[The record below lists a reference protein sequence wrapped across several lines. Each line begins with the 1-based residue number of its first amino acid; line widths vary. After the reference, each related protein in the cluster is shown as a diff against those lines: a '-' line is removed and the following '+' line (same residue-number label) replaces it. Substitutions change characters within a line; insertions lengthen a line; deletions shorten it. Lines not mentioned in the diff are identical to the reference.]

1 MKVLNELSVKDLK
14 LNKKRSIVIII
25 GIILST
31 ALICGVAGLITSF
44 QNTFIDTAKD
54 SQGNYHAIF
63 YNVPKDELKYIEEN
77 RGVEDYYLSEEIG
90 YSYLPKGKLSTSTGE
105 EEKSLVNVI
114 SMNDKFLNNMAIHIQ
129 DGRLPENDNELVIS
143 TRINEK
149 FKTNYKV
156 GDTITLNVG
165 ELKGASENESANYY
179 DETQIKKTKGAEE
192 IEQEEQAT
200 ENEIVNTTSK
210 TYKIVGII
218 ERPTVAIEPYEAEW
232 FTVITKMQTINKKAN
247 IAVLYTNPN
256 DYVKNT
262 ENINQMVIAK
272 SGTEANDFNVINGLN
287 KTYKSY
293 KYKVKINKELLSY
306 QGASLDDET
315 LKTIYGLGAFIMG
328 IVLVSSV
335 FVIRNGFAISITE
348 RLKQYGMLSS
358 IGATKKQIKKSVY
371 FEGFILGL
379 IGIPLGILSGIFA
392 IYILVNVVNYIL
404 KDYVSRG
411 TLLTYGISW
420 LAIVVSIIVSIVTIW
435 LSCRRSAKKASKIT
449 PIEAIRS
456 SEDVKLKAK
465 KVKCP
470 KIITKIFKTGG
481 EIAYKNL
488 KRSKK
493 KYRTTVISIIVSV
506 VIFIAISSFIQYGFK
521 MSSAYYTE
529 KDYNYVVY
537 AYTNAAPKDKEKFT
551 EEQTKNYKM
560 LTDIANLPDAGDV
573 SINKTNSFEVKMD
586 DKHKSELTDYG
597 KDIKSRFYAMD
608 AENNPID
615 DVNIIA
621 LSKNEY
627 ENYLK
632 KIGGDYETYKDGAIL
647 IDNNINMDE
656 NGKRIQGSMYTWK
669 KGDTVTGKI
678 GDKEYNVKI
687 VARTEER
694 PKGVNIMYNSNA
706 FFIVNEEFI
715 NKTGYESV
723 SLYAQ
728 SNDADKLDAEVEQY
742 KKDNNLTNSNL
753 NTFNMEKSVRAENAV
768 VLVISIFLYG
778 FIGVITL
785 IGITNI
791 FNTITTNMNL
801 RKKEF
806 AMLKSIGMTR
816 KEFNR
821 MIRLESIFYGIKSLV
836 IGIPIGLVLS
846 YGMYNV
852 FKNSMEMDYVLP
864 YKAIAVAVI
873 FVAVVIGI
881 IMKYSMSKINK
892 QNIIETIRNDNI

>member
-31 ALICGVAGLITSF
+31 ALICAVAGLITSF
-44 QNTFIDTAKD
+44 QQTFIETAKN
-54 SQGNYHAIF
+54 SKGNYHAIF
-63 YNVPKDELKYIEEN
+63 YNVPKEELKYIEEN
-77 RGVEDYYLSEEIG
+77 RNVKDYYLSEEIG
-90 YSYLPKGKLSTSTGE
+90 YSYIPNAKAT
-105 EEKSLVNVI
+105 EEKPYVNI
-114 SMNDKFLNNMAIHIQ
+114 IAMNEKFLNNMAINIQ
-129 DGRLPENDNELVIS
+129 SGRLPENDSEIAIS

-165 ELKGASENESANYY
+165 ELKGTSDNQKSNYY
-179 DETQIKKTKGAEE
+179 DESQIKEPKQTDE
-192 IEQEEQAT
+192 IKQEEQTT
-200 ENEIVNTTSK
+200 ENEIENTTPK

-218 ERPTVAIEPYEAEW
+218 ERPSIAIEPYEVDW
-232 FTVITKMQTINKKAN
+232 FTVITKMQNVNKKAN
-247 IAVLYTNPN
+247 IAVLYTNPFEYKN
-256 DYVKNT
+256 NT
-262 ENINQMVIAK
+262 EKINQMVKAQA
-272 SGTEANDFNVINGLN
+272 GTEANDYNVVPGLN
-287 KTYKSY
+287 TAYKSY
-293 KYKVKINKELLSY
+293 KYDLKINTELLSY
-306 QGASLDDET
+306 EGASLSDET
-315 LKTIYGLGAFIMG
+315 LKTIYGLGAFIIG

-371 FEGFILGL
+371 FEGFILGI

-404 KDYVSRG
+404 KDYVSSG

-420 LAIVVSIIVSIVTIW
+420 TAIVVSIIVSIVTIW

-465 KVKCP
+465 KIKCP

-529 KDYNYVVY
+529 RNYNYVVY
-537 AYTNAAPKDKEKFT
+537 ARTAEI
-551 EEQTKNYKM
+551 
-560 LTDIANLPDAGDV
+560 LTDISNLPDIGEY
-573 SINKTNSFEVKMD
+573 SINKSNIFEMNMD
-586 DKHKSELTDYG
+586 DKHKSELTEYG
-597 KDIKSRFYAMD
+597 KNIKNRYYAED
-608 AENNPID
+608 KNGNLID
-615 DVNIIA
+615 NINIIS
-621 LSKNEY
+621 LNKSSY
-627 ENYLK
+627 ENYVK
-632 KIGGDYETYKDGAIL
+632 NIGGNYETYKDGAIL
-647 IDNNINMDE
+647 VDNNINVDD

-678 GDKEYNVKI
+678 DDKEYSIKI
-687 VARTEER
+687 VSKTEER
-694 PKGVNIMYNSNA
+694 PNGVENLYNTEA
-706 FFIVNEEFI
+706 YFIVSEEFI
-715 NKTGYESV
+715 NKTGFKSAA
-723 SLYAQ
+723 LYAQ
-728 SNDADKLDAEVEQY
+728 SNDTDKLDEEVEQY
-742 KKDNNLTNSNL
+742 KTENSFTNSDL
-753 NTFNMEKSVRAENAV
+753 NAFNMEESIRAENAV

-806 AMLKSIGMTR
+806 AMLKSIGMTK

-821 MIRLESIFYGIKSLV
+821 MIRLESIFYGVKSLV

-852 FKNSMEMDYVLP
+852 FRNSMEIEYVLP
-864 YKAIAVAVI
+864 YKSIVVAVI
-873 FVAVVIGI
+873 FVAIVIGI
-881 IMKYSMSKINK
+881 IMRYSMSKINK

>member
-31 ALICGVAGLITSF
+31 ALICGVAGLVTSF
-44 QNTFIDTAKD
+44 QKTFVETAKKN
-54 SQGNYHAIF
+54 QGNYHTIF
-63 YNVPKDELKYIEEN
+63 YDVPKDELKYIEEN
-77 RGVEDYYLSEEIG
+77 RGVKDYYLSEGIG
-90 YSYLPKGKLSTSTGE
+90 YSYLPNVTVTTSTGA
-105 EEKSLVNVI
+105 EEKPYVNI
-114 SMNDKFLNNMAIHIQ
+114 IAMDNKFLNNMSIELQ
-129 DGRLPENDNELVIS
+129 NGRLPESDDEIVVS
-143 TRINEK
+143 ARINQK

-165 ELKGASENESANYY
+165 ELKEDLS
-179 DETQIKKTKGAEE
+179 DT
-192 IEQEEQAT
+192 
-200 ENEIVNTTSK
+200 NEIINTTPK

-218 ERPTVAIEPYEAEW
+218 NRPTTTIEPYEAEW
-232 FTVITKMQTINKKAN
+232 FTVITKMQTIKKQAN
-247 IAVLYTNPN
+247 IAVLYTNPY
-256 DYVKNT
+256 DYKKNT
-262 ENINQMVIAK
+262 EYINKMVEVKVGENVDK
-272 SGTEANDFNVINGLN
+272 SELTIFNGLD
-287 KTYKSY
+287 KFYKSY
-293 KYKVKINKELLSY
+293 KYKIEINKDLLSY
-306 QGASLDDET
+306 EGASLDDET

-371 FEGFILGL
+371 FEGFILGI
-379 IGIPLGILSGIFA
+379 IGIPLGILSGVFA

-404 KDYVSRG
+404 KDYVSSG
-411 TLLTYGISW
+411 SLLTYSMSW
-420 LAIVVSIIVSIVTIW
+420 VAIVVSVIVSIVTIW

-465 KVKCP
+465 KIKCP

-506 VIFIAISSFIQYGFK
+506 VIFIAISSFIEYGFK
-521 MSSAYYTE
+521 MSSSYYTE
-529 KDYNYVVY
+529 KNYNYVVY
-537 AYTNAAPKDKEKFT
+537 AYTTASNEDKEKFA
-551 EEQTKNYKM
+551 EEQAKNYKM
-560 LTDIANLPDAGDV
+560 LTDISNLPDIGEF
-573 SINKTNSFEVKMD
+573 SINKTNVFEINMD
-586 DKHKSELTDYG
+586 EKHESELTDYG
-597 KDIKSRFYAMD
+597 KDVKARYEESEED
-608 AENNPID
+608 GEKID
-615 DVNIIA
+615 TINVIS
-621 LSKNEY
+621 LSKDVY
-627 ENYLK
+627 KRYLK
-632 KIGGDYETYKDGAIL
+632 KIGGNYETYKEGAIL
-647 IDNNINMDE
+647 IDNNITYDE
-656 NGKRIQGSMYTWK
+656 KGKRIQGSMYIWK

-678 GDKEYNVKI
+678 NDKEYNIKI
-687 VARTEER
+687 VAKTEER
-694 PKGVNIMYNSNA
+694 PNGVENLYNTHA
-706 FFIVNEEFI
+706 YFIVSEEFI
-715 NKTGYESV
+715 NKTGYISA
-723 SLYAQ
+723 SLYTQ
-728 SNDADKLDAEVEQY
+728 SNDTEKLDKEIEQY
-742 KKDNNLTNSNL
+742 KKENNLTNSNL
-753 NTFNMEKSVRAENAV
+753 NTFNMEESIKAENAI

-806 AMLKSIGMTR
+806 AMLKSIGMTK

-821 MIRLESIFYGIKSLV
+821 MIRLESIFYGVKSLI
-836 IGIPIGLVLS
+836 IGIPIGIALS
-846 YGMYNV
+846 YGMYKV
-852 FKNSMEMDYVLP
+852 FKNSMEMEYVLP

-873 FVAVVIGI
+873 FVAVIIGI

>member
-31 ALICGVAGLITSF
+31 ALICGVAGLVTSF
-44 QNTFIDTAKD
+44 QKTFVETAKKN
-54 SQGNYHAIF
+54 QGNYHTIF
-63 YNVPKDELKYIEEN
+63 YDVPKDELKYIEEN
-77 RGVEDYYLSEEIG
+77 REVKDYYLSEGIG
-90 YSYLPKGKLSTSTGE
+90 YSYLPNVTVTTSTGA
-105 EEKSLVNVI
+105 EEKPYVNI
-114 SMNDKFLNNMAIHIQ
+114 IAMDNKFLNNMSIELQ
-129 DGRLPENDNELVIS
+129 NGRLPESDDEIVVS
-143 TRINEK
+143 ARINQK

-165 ELKGASENESANYY
+165 ELKDDTSDIDEKNSQSSENE
-179 DETQIKKTKGAEE
+179 I
-192 IEQEEQAT
+192 I
-200 ENEIVNTTSK
+200 NTTPK

-218 ERPTVAIEPYEAEW
+218 NRPTTTIEPYEAEW
-232 FTVITKMQTINKKAN
+232 FTVITKMQTIKKQAN
-247 IAVLYTNPN
+247 IAVLYTNPY
-256 DYVKNT
+256 DYKKNT
-262 ENINQMVIAK
+262 EYINKMVEVKVGENVDK
-272 SGTEANDFNVINGLN
+272 SEVTTFNGLD
-287 KTYKSY
+287 KFYRSY
-293 KYKVKINKELLSY
+293 KYKIKINNELLSY
-306 QGASLDDET
+306 EGASLDDET

-371 FEGFILGL
+371 FEGFILGI
-379 IGIPLGILSGIFA
+379 IGIPLGILSGVFA

-404 KDYVSRG
+404 KDYVSSG
-411 TLLTYGISW
+411 TLLTYSMSW
-420 LAIVVSIIVSIVTIW
+420 VAIVVSVIVSIVTIW
-435 LSCRRSAKKASKIT
+435 LSCRKSAKKASKIT

-465 KVKCP
+465 KIKCP

-521 MSSAYYTE
+521 MSSSYYTE
-529 KDYNYVVY
+529 KNYNYVVY
-537 AYTNAAPKDKEKFT
+537 AYTTASNKNKEEFAK
-551 EEQTKNYKM
+551 EQAKNYKM
-560 LTDIANLPDAGDV
+560 LTDISNLPDIGEF
-573 SINKTNSFEVKMD
+573 SINKTNVFEINMD
-586 DKHKSELTDYG
+586 EKHESELTDYG
-597 KDIKSRFYAMD
+597 KDVKARYEESEED
-608 AENNPID
+608 GEKID
-615 DVNIIA
+615 TINVIS
-621 LSKNEY
+621 LSKDVY
-627 ENYLK
+627 KRYLK
-632 KIGGDYETYKDGAIL
+632 KIGGNYETYKEGAIL
-647 IDNNINMDE
+647 IDNNITYDE
-656 NGKRIQGSMYTWK
+656 KGKRIQGSMYIWK

-678 GDKEYNVKI
+678 NDKEYNIKI
-687 VARTEER
+687 VAKTEER
-694 PKGVNIMYNSNA
+694 PNGVENLYNTHA
-706 FFIVNEEFI
+706 YFIVSEEFI
-715 NKTGYESV
+715 NKTGYISA
-723 SLYAQ
+723 SLYTQ
-728 SNDADKLDAEVEQY
+728 SNDTEKLDKEIEQY
-742 KKDNNLTNSNL
+742 KKENNLTNSNL
-753 NTFNMEKSVRAENAV
+753 NTFNMEESIKAENAI

-806 AMLKSIGMTR
+806 AMLKSIGMTK

-821 MIRLESIFYGIKSLV
+821 MIRLESIFYGVKSLI
-836 IGIPIGLVLS
+836 IGIPIGIALS
-846 YGMYNV
+846 YGMYKV
-852 FKNSMEMDYVLP
+852 FKNSMEMEYVLP

-873 FVAVVIGI
+873 FVAVIIGI

>member
-1 MKVLNELSVKDLK
+1 MKVLNELSVKDLR

-31 ALICGVAGLITSF
+31 ALICGVAGLVTSF
-44 QNTFIDTAKD
+44 QKTFIETAKAGK
-54 SQGNYHAIF
+54 GNYHTIF

-77 RGVEDYYLSEEIG
+77 RGVEDYYLSEELG
-90 YSYLPKGKLSTSTGE
+90 YSYLPNSKASKTIE
-105 EEKSLVNVI
+105 EEKPLVNII
-114 SMNDKFLNNMAIHIQ
+114 SMNDKFLNNMAINVQ
-129 DGRLPENDNELVIS
+129 DGRLPENDNELAIS

-149 FKTNYKV
+149 FKTYYKV
-156 GDTITLNVG
+156 GDTITLNIG
-165 ELKGASENESANYY
+165 ELKNISNE
-179 DETQIKKTKGAEE
+179 ETTG
-192 IEQEEQAT
+192 
-200 ENEIVNTTSK
+200 ENEIVNTTPK

-218 ERPTVAIEPYEAEW
+218 ERPTVAIEPYEADW
-232 FTVITKMQTINKKAN
+232 FTVITKMQKIEKKAN
-247 IAVLYTNPN
+247 IAVLYTSPY

-262 ENINQMVIAK
+262 ESINQMVKAK
-272 SGTEANDFNVINGLN
+272 DGEKIDQAELTTFRGL
-287 KTYKSY
+287 KGSYKSY
-293 KYKVKINKELLSY
+293 KYKININKELLSY
-306 QGASLDDET
+306 EGASLDDET
-315 LKTIYGLGAFIMG
+315 LRTFYGLGAFIIG
-328 IVLVSSV
+328 IVLISSV

-392 IYILVNVVNYIL
+392 IYILVQVVNYIL
-404 KDYVSRG
+404 KDFVSSG
-411 TLLTYGISW
+411 TLLTYGMSW
-420 LAIVVSIIVSIVTIW
+420 IAVVVSIIVSIVTIW
-435 LSCRRSAKKASKIT
+435 LSCKKSAKKASKIT

-465 KVKCP
+465 KIKCP
-470 KIITKIFKTGG
+470 KIITKVFKTGG

-529 KDYNYVVY
+529 MNYNYVVY
-537 AYTNAAPKDKEKFT
+537 TRLNTSPDDKEEYTK
-551 EEQTKNYKM
+551 EQEKNYKT
-560 LTDIANLPDAGDV
+560 LIDVSNLPDIGEF
-573 SINKTNSFEVKMD
+573 SINKSNVLEINMD
-586 DKHKSELTDYG
+586 EKHKAELTEYG
-597 KDIKSRFYAMD
+597 KDIKARYSD
-608 AENNPID
+608 SEPGQEQID
-615 DVNIIA
+615 TINIISLNKKA
-621 LSKNEY
+621 Y
-627 ENYLK
+627 EKYLK

-647 IDNNINMDE
+647 IDNNINLDKD
-656 NGKRIQGSMYTWK
+656 GKKVQGSMYTWK
-669 KGDTVTGKI
+669 KGDIATGKI
-678 GDKEYNVKI
+678 NDKEYSIKI
-687 VARTEER
+687 VSRTEER
-694 PKGVNIMYNSNA
+694 PNGVEDLYSTNATFIVSEEFMDKIGYNSA
-706 FFIVNEEFI
+706 I
-715 NKTGYESV
+715 
-723 SLYAQ
+723 LYIQ
-728 SNDADKLDAEVEQY
+728 SNDADKLDKEVEQY
-742 KKDNNLTNSNL
+742 KNEKNLDDSHLYTI
-753 NTFNMEKSVRAENAV
+753 NMEEAVRAENAV

-806 AMLKSIGMTR
+806 AMLKSIGMTK

-821 MIRLESIFYGIKSLV
+821 MIRLESIFYGVKSLI
-836 IGIPIGLVLS
+836 IGIPIGILLS

-852 FKNSMEMDYVLP
+852 FKNSMEMEYVLP
-864 YKAIAVAVI
+864 YKAIAVAII
-873 FVAVVIGI
+873 FVAIVIGI